1 MKEESSPRGAKN
13 RRHINHI
20 QVCYTCCYELK
31 WDTIIMLLAMSF
43 NDNLKY
49 NDNKKL
55 KNLSAFFCQSK

>member
-13 RRHINHI
+13 RRHINRI

-49 NDNKKL
+49 NDNKK
-55 KNLSAFFCQSK
+55 

>member
-49 NDNKKL
+49 NDNKK
-55 KNLSAFFCQSK
+55 